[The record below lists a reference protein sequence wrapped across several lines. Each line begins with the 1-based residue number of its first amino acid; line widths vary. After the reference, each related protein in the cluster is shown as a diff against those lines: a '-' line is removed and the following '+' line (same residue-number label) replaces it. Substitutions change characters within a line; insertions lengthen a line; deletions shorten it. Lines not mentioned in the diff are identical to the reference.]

1 VIRAERVSF
10 SVGAA
15 RLVDDVSLEIR
26 PGRMIALVGPNG
38 AGKSTLLRMLAG
50 ELRPTDGRVS
60 LEGKAL
66 GAWNATLLARRRA
79 VVSQAAQVDFPMS
92 AAEIVALGRIP
103 HAGTCDRARHDGLV
117 RQALVAADAAGL
129 AARAYATLSGGEQ
142 QRVQFARALAQ
153 ILDAPERA
161 YLLLDEP
168 TASLDIAHQAQ
179 ILRAARRLADLGTGV
194 FVVLHDLN
202 LAAAHADAV
211 VLLSR
216 GRIAASGAPD
226 DVLTAETIGNVYDW
240 PVTRFVPPGAARP
253 VIVPSA

>member
-1 VIRAERVSF
+1 VIRAEGLCFRA
-10 SVGAA
+10 GAA
-15 RLVDDVSLEIR
+15 RLVEEVSLEIR

-50 ELRPTDGRVS
+50 ELRPSAGRVS
-60 LEGKAL
+60 LDGRAF
-66 GAWNATLLARRRA
+66 ADWNAAALARRRA
-79 VVSQAAQVDFPMS
+79 VVAQASQVDFPMS
-92 AAEIVALGRIP
+92 ATEIVALGRIP
-103 HAGTCDRARHDGLV
+103 HAGRCDRARHESLV
-117 RQALVAADAAGL
+117 WQALVAADAGGL

-153 ILDAPERA
+153 ILDSPEDA

-179 ILRAARRLADLGTGV
+179 ILRAARRLADLGAGV

-211 VLLSR
+211 AMLSR
-216 GRIAASGAPD
+216 GRIVALGAPD
-226 DVLTAETIGNVYDW
+226 EVLTAERVETVYDW
-240 PVTRFVPPGAARP
+240 PVTRFVPPGATRP
-253 VIVPSA
+253 VIIPSA